1 VLSQAIR
8 AWLDEIPLDQRA
20 HFVEALFQVIEATGA
35 KTLSELSEDKLAAA
49 RAMITTFTQLEEE
62 TQTILKKVVESFF
75 TESQKILRS
84 SLGEGVENLV
94 QKTILRKKSNGPNT
108 QKS

>member
-1 VLSQAIR
+1 
-8 AWLDEIPLDQRA
+8 
-20 HFVEALFQVIEATGA
+20 
-35 KTLSELSEDKLAAA
+35 
-49 RAMITTFTQLEEE
+49 LEEE

>member
-1 VLSQAIR
+1 
-8 AWLDEIPLDQRA
+8 
-20 HFVEALFQVIEATGA
+20 VIEATGA

-94 QKTILRKKSNGPNT
+94 QKTILRKKSNDPNT